1 MDWKG
6 IPAGYSS
13 LGIASIY
20 WSTVAFEY
28 SNEPWPPSTFASSS
42 PSHSVS
48 RLYVL
53 ERDCLSRSIITD
65 NFDDFDNIER
75 GDSLSITLYCF
86 YCFEINPKA
95 GLIVMISETFRW
107 NGREILCSN
116 KRIIWKY
123 CSTGLM
129 LLKFSVYLK
138 FNCSWSKFK
147 VWFKKTQVFS

>member
-1 MDWKG
+1 MDRKGLDWKG

-53 ERDCLSRSIITD
+53 ERDCLSRLIITD

-75 GDSLSITLYCF
+75 GDSVSITLYCF
-86 YCFEINPKA
+86 YCFEINPARINCNDIRGVSFGTEGKFFIRIK
-95 GLIVMISETFRW
+95 GLFENIV
-107 NGREILCSN
+107 
-116 KRIIWKY
+116 
-123 CSTGLM
+123 
-129 LLKFSVYLK
+129 
-138 FNCSWSKFK
+138 
-147 VWFKKTQVFS
+147 